1 VFATLRCSNLARLA
15 AAGLVSSLGD
25 WLLLIALPFYVYGRT
40 GSPLDTG
47 ASVIAGTLPRLVLG
61 PLIGGLVDRG
71 DRRQTLLACDL
82 VRAAALGLLL
92 LATFNLPSYLA
103 VLGLNLAV
111 GIMGMSQVIAQ
122 RTLLQQRVPDRGR
135 GRAFATFGTVQSL
148 ALLGGLML
156 GSLVGAGAGLSPL
169 LDLAAGLYLL
179 SGLVALGLRPL
190 APSGHDRYTRN

>member
-71 DRRQTLLACDL
+71 DRRQTLLVCDL
-82 VRAAALGLLL
+82 VRAVALLLL

-103 VLGLNLAV
+103 VLRLNLAV
-111 GIMGMSQVIAQ
+111 GIMGMSQVVAQ
-122 RTLLQQRVPDRGR
+122 RTLLQQRVPDRTR

-156 GSLVGAGAGLSPL
+156 GSLVGAGAGRSPL